1 MQCHPMCQSVV
12 ESLRIDSELMMTTLP
27 VDSILS
33 GTETEADNE
42 LREKLSGGKHTV
54 VEYGFEGDDRCRV
67 C

>member
-1 MQCHPMCQSVV
+1 MQCHPMCQSVA

-42 LREKLSGGKHTV
+42 LRENLSGGKHTV